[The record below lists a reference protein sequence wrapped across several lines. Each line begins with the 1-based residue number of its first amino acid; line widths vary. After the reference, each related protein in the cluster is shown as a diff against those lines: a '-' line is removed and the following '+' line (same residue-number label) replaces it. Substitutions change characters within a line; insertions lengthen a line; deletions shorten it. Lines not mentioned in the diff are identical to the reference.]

1 MNTGETRNCQHC
13 PKHSRLLPG
22 VLGSE
27 EKLLPFAMRP
37 ELLRDARLRRVRRTT
52 PFGVFDKWGEMYF
65 SFSSPYI
72 PDRSGM
78 HGFEGVRKTTP
89 FGVFGGG

>member
-1 MNTGETRNCQHC
+1 MNTGETRSCRND
-13 PKHSRLLPG
+13 PTPSA
-22 VLGSE
+22 
-27 EKLLPFAMRP
+27 FAMRP

-65 SFSSPYI
+65 SFSSPCT
-72 PDRSGM
+72 PDHSGM
-78 HGFEGVRKTTP
+78 HGFEGVRRTTP

>member
-1 MNTGETRNCQHC
+1 MNTGETRSCRND
-13 PKHSRLLPG
+13 PTPSA
-22 VLGSE
+22 
-27 EKLLPFAMRP
+27 FAMRP
-37 ELLRDARLRRVRRTT
+37 GLLRGARLRRVLRTT

-65 SFSSPYI
+65 SFSSPCI

-78 HGFEGVRKTTP
+78 HGFEGVRRTTP